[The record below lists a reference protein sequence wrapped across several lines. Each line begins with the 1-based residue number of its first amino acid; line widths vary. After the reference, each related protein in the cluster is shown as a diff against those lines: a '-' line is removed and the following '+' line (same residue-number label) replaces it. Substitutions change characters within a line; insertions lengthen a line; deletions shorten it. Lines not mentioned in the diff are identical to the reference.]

1 MPVLP
6 SLCTGKGE
14 KDCECAERFPTE
26 TASSASWG
34 TYIQQKNR
42 GTKSMFT
49 NIHIHTYMYVIM
61 LSHGE
66 TKWIGHSLDVLKL
79 GFM

>member
-1 MPVLP
+1 
-6 SLCTGKGE
+6 
-14 KDCECAERFPTE
+14 
-26 TASSASWG
+26 
-34 TYIQQKNR
+34 
-42 GTKSMFT
+42 MFT

>member
-6 SLCTGKGE
+6 SLCSGKGE

-49 NIHIHTYMYVIM
+49 GV
-61 LSHGE
+61 GVV
-66 TKWIGHSLDVLKL
+66 VLKSFLAGFL
-79 GFM
+79 GYCMV